1 MWDVGDRVFRA
12 RLERELAAWRAEG
25 LIDDDTARRIAARH
39 ALDHQDEGRGM
50 AMLAVYLLG
59 VLLIGGGVLSLVAWN
74 WAALPAAAKLLLI
87 GSAMAAAH
95 VYGWRMWQVDGARP
109 KLGHA
114 LTVLGTLI
122 FGADIG
128 LVAQVFHISGAWY
141 SGFVAWAAGAWA
153 AALAYGSVAHAV
165 VALGT
170 LFVAWWG
177 YLDVAQAWLPL
188 FAWVFPLAFL
198 PLALRHRSRLL
209 FGLAVVAFGIALPVA
224 AGDASDEAGPTVLA
238 LLAVAGALLAWHRA
252 FPLGDPRHR
261 YADVATNLGVL
272 AVVGFAYAFAF
283 HDAADELATEHWK
296 GPPLVWV
303 SAALPLALLAAGLL
317 RRGEGTW
324 HRGAPVGTV
333 ALYAAPVLLV
343 AAIPGGI
350 PLTIVANAVLVVVSG
365 VAIATAVESLDRGPF
380 WMGSVLAGAVVVS
393 RFLEFDTDLWL
404 KALAFIGA
412 GVALLT
418 FGVAFER
425 RLQAQRRQADV
436 A

>member
-1 MWDVGDRVFRA
+1 MWDVGERAFRA

-25 LIDDDTARRIAARH
+25 LVDEDTARRLAARYQF
-39 ALDHQDEGRGM
+39 DHEEGRSL
-50 AMLAVYLLG
+50 ATLAVYLLG

-95 VYGWRMWQVDGARP
+95 VYGWRMWRVDGTRP

-141 SGFVAWAAGAWA
+141 NGFLAWAVGAYVA
-153 AALAYGSVAHAV
+153 AVAYGSVAHAV

-170 LFVAWWG
+170 LFTAWWG
-177 YLDVAQAWLPL
+177 LFDVHQIWMPLWAWI
-188 FAWVFPLAFL
+188 FPLGFL

-209 FGLAVVAFGIALPVA
+209 FALVAVAFGIALPAA
-224 AGDASDEAGPTVLA
+224 AGGAADEAGPIVLA
-238 LLAVAGALLAWHRA
+238 VLAVAGALLAWHRV

-261 YADVATNLGVL
+261 FADVATRLGVL
-272 AVVGFAYAFAF
+272 TVVGFAYAFAF
-283 HDAADELATEHWK
+283 HEVADEIAREHWR

-303 SAALPLALLAAGLL
+303 SAALPLGLYVAGFL

-324 HRGAPVGTV
+324 HRGTPVGAV
-333 ALYAAPVLLV
+333 ALFAAPLLLL
-343 AAIPGGI
+343 AAIPGGMT
-350 PLTIVANAVLVVVSG
+350 LAVVSNAVLVAISG

-380 WMGSVLAGAVVVS
+380 WMGSVLAGVVIVT
-393 RFLEFDTDLWL
+393 RFLEFETDLWL